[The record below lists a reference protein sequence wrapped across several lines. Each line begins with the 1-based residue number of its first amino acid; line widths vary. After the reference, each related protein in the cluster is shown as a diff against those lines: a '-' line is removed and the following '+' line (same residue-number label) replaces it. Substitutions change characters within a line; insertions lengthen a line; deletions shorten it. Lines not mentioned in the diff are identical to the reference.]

1 MDEREVGQVLA
12 ALLSGVRAFAA
23 GEDDGLAVG
32 FAGVQHARE
41 VRLDEA
47 RERLTETLGADHP
60 DVVALTDLVEAAQ
73 RYSALSSDLLER
85 IRCAPRV
92 RPHELVLSGE
102 VVDRAGRP
110 LPGLRVRLY
119 ARDDKHDDLLGDDRS
134 DARGAFHFVF
144 PAGDRRGPGAERPA
158 LYVSVDA
165 PDGRRL
171 ADTREQAVPQ
181 SGSLRFLRIEL
192 TGVRADELGVGE
204 PSGAPRQCTA
214 TTTRGQRCKRPARPG
229 SAHCALH
236 A

>member
-23 GEDDGLAVG
+23 GEDDGLAVR
-32 FAGVQHARE
+32 FADVQHARA

-47 RERLTETLGADHP
+47 RERVTATLGADHP
-60 DVVALTDLVEAAQ
+60 DVAALTVRVEAAQ
-73 RYSALSSDLLER
+73 RFSALSSDLLER

-102 VVDRAGRP
+102 LVDRAGRP

-119 ARDDKHDDLLGDDRS
+119 ARDDQHDDLLGDDRS

-144 PAGDRRGPGAERPA
+144 PERDRREPGAEGPA
-158 LYVSVDA
+158 LFVVVDA

-171 ADTREQAVPQ
+171 ADTREQAVPR
-181 SGSLRFLRIEL
+181 SGAVRFLRIER
-192 TGVRADELGVGE
+192 TGVRADDLGVGE
-204 PSGAPRQCTA
+204 PGGPPRRCTA
-214 TTTRGQRCKRPARPG
+214 TTTRGERCKRPARPG